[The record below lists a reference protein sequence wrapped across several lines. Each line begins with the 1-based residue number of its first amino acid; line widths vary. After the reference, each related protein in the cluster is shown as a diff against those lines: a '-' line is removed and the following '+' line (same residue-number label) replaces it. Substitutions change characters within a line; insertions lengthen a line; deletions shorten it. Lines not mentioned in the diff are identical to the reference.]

1 MSEDNKTIDQLKAEL
16 AAADRL
22 KKSKEDVLK
31 IEQQIAQM
39 QADKQAE
46 YIKELSV
53 KAQLTEDEKELL
65 DLAQAEYEQ
74 HVASTKELE
83 NKLKVLQDQTAEMK
97 RQEQLQN
104 QLGKSIEGLANKWRG
119 GFVEGILEAGV
130 NFKQLGESIKK
141 SVTLTNLAGTAMST
155 VLQPTMAT
163 AVMSEQAQSSFA
175 AATGAGREYS
185 GLIDDVAHGSSM
197 MGVGVKESAA
207 AVGDLYTGMSLFT
220 SQNKSTQE
228 ALARTTAE
236 LGRLGISGATA
247 AANMEFSMRV
257 MGQSG
262 EQAAASANDLA
273 KFAIGIGSAPAK
285 MAEEFKQAGPK
296 LAVYGKN
303 ATKVFEGLAR
313 KSKQLGI
320 EMNTL
325 LGITEQFDTFE
336 GAANAAGQLNS
347 MLGGPFLDS
356 MELLTAE
363 TEEQRIAM
371 LQNSI
376 QMSGKSF
383 DSMSKFEKKAIA
395 NAAGITDMSVANN
408 MISESAR
415 IAAAGLEE
423 QAVSAEELAKRQ
435 AAAVSI
441 QEKMNMLMQQFAV
454 AVEPIVNGLAFVLE
468 ALFEFNDFT
477 GGVFLPMLAFLA
489 IGAFLVAKFLG
500 LMATASVALGT
511 SAPAAGGGMAA
522 LAAGFKGLGTA
533 VSNPKVM
540 LGLAV
545 VAILMLAM
553 GAAILMAAVGVGMVL
568 REFADLIPV
577 MQQNIEVMPY
587 FIATIMGLLFGLY
600 LLATVGT
607 AGAAALV
614 LISIAAFGLS
624 LVLGMVLGDVVEAA
638 NAIGDMFDKIN
649 SFESDGPFFKLINV
663 ITAIEDSAVDNLE
676 GLMDQADRMVMIQA
690 KLTALEATQAIGTA
704 IDKLVSFV
712 APDASDA
719 SQEKK
724 REIILQMN
732 DREFGRAVVEALD
745 DDMKLS
751 LA

>member
-1 MSEDNKTIDQLKAEL
+1 MSEENKNLQEQLEILKRQKSLQNDINSTQAERREL
-16 AAADRL
+16 QKKIIEAQQEIN
-22 KKSKEDVLK
+22 KSKLQSKDITQEEYDSLVNK
-31 IEQQIAQM
+31 IR
-39 QADKQAE
+39 
-46 YIKELSV
+46 
-53 KAQLTEDEKELL
+53 
-65 DLAQAEYEQ
+65 
-74 HVASTKELE
+74 
-83 NKLKVLQDQTAEMK
+83 LQDQELGKIDAKNAKIKQGLEDLK
-97 RQEQLQN
+97 KQEALQN
-104 QLGKSIEGLANKWRG
+104 KLGESIEGLANKWRG
-119 GFVEGILEAGV
+119 GFVEGILEAGI
-130 NFKQLGESIKK
+130 NFKKLGESIKK

-155 VLQPTMAT
+155 MIQSTFAT
-163 AVMSEQAQSSFA
+163 AVMFDQAQSSFA

-185 GLIDDVAHGSSM
+185 DVIDDVAHGSSM

-207 AVGDLYTGMSLFT
+207 AVGDLYTGMSLFS
-220 SQNKSTQE
+220 SQSKSTQAE
-228 ALARTTAE
+228 LAKTTAE
-236 LGRLGISGATA
+236 LGKLGISGATA

-376 QMSGKSF
+376 QMAGKSF

-408 MISESAR
+408 LFSESAQ
-415 IAAAGLEE
+415 IAAAGQDE

-441 QEKMNMLMQQFAV
+441 QEKLTMLMQQFAV
-454 AVEPIVNGLAFVLE
+454 AVEPLVNGLAWLLE
-468 ALFEFNDFT
+468 GLFAVNDFF
-477 GGVFLPMLAFLA
+477 GGYFLPVLGAVIIAAFLA
-489 IGAFLVAKFLG
+489 AKFLG
-500 LMATASVALGT
+500 LMATASIALGS
-511 SAPAAGGGMAA
+511 SAPAAAPGLAA
-522 LAAGFKGLGTA
+522 LGAGFKALGTA

-540 LGLAV
+540 LGLLL
-545 VAILMLAM
+545 ISLLMLSI
-553 GAAILMAAVGVGMVL
+553 GAAVLMAAYGVSLVL
-568 REFADLIPV
+568 KEFANLIPV
-577 MQQNIEVMPY
+577 MKENIDVMPY
-587 FIATIMGLLFGLY
+587 FLATIFGLLVGLY

-663 ITAIEDSAVDNLE
+663 ITAIEDSAIDNLE
-676 GLMDQADRMVMIQA
+676 SLMDQADRMVVIQA
-690 KLTALEATQAIGTA
+690 KLTALEATQAMSSA
-704 IDKLVSFV
+704 INKLVSFV
-712 APDASDA
+712 APDASGA
-719 SQEKK
+719 SQERK

>member
-1 MSEDNKTIDQLKAEL
+1 MADNK
-16 AAADRL
+16 
-22 KKSKEDVLK
+22 S
-31 IEQQIAQM
+31 
-39 QADKQAE
+39 
-46 YIKELSV
+46 
-53 KAQLTEDEKELL
+53 
-65 DLAQAEYEQ
+65 
-74 HVASTKELE
+74 
-83 NKLKVLQDQTAEMK
+83 LQDQLRLQKEILSQSKLLGASQEEVAQVQQNIKDLGMEILRQRSENLDLSLRERTQARIRYQEAFRAEEK
-97 RQEQLQN
+97 LRQEKEQQRELQKEVNAEVERQLELQN
-104 QLGKSIEGLANKWRG
+104 QLGKAVEKFANKWRG
-119 GFVEGILEAGV
+119 GVVEGILEAGV

-141 SVTLTNLAGTAMST
+141 SVTLTNLAGTAMQTVVQST
-155 VLQPTMAT
+155 FLT
-163 AVMSEQAQSSFA
+163 AVMFDQAQSSFA

-185 GLIDDVAHGSSM
+185 DVIDSVAHGSSM
-197 MGVGVKESAA
+197 MGVGVQESAK
-207 AVGDLYTGMSLFT
+207 AVGDLYTGMSLFS

-228 ALARTTAE
+228 ELARTTAE
-236 LGRLGISGATA
+236 LERLGISGATS

-262 EQAAASANDLA
+262 QQAAASAENLA

-320 EMNTL
+320 EMSTL

-356 MELLTAE
+356 MQLLTAE

-408 MISESAR
+408 MFSESAR
-415 IAAAGLEE
+415 IAAANQTE

-454 AVEPIVNGLAFVLE
+454 AVEPIVNGLASVME

-477 GGVFLPMLAFLA
+477 GGVFLPTLAFLA

-500 LMATASVALGT
+500 LMATASVALGS

-522 LAAGFKGLGTA
+522 LGAGFKGLGTA

-540 LGLAV
+540 LGLAI
-545 VAILMLAM
+545 VAILMLSI
-553 GAAILMAAVGVGMVL
+553 GAAVLMAAYGVSLVL
-568 REFADLIPV
+568 KEFANLIPV
-577 MQQNIEVMPY
+577 MNENIEVMPY
-587 FIATIMGLLFGLY
+587 FLATIFGLIAGLA
-600 LLATVGT
+600 LLATIGT

-614 LISIAAFGLS
+614 LISVAALGLS
-624 LVLGMVLGDVVEAA
+624 LMLGMVLGDVVEAA
-638 NAIGDMFDKIN
+638 EAIGGMFDKIN

-676 GLMDQADRMVMIQA
+676 ALMDQADRMVVIQA
-690 KLTALEATQAIGTA
+690 KLTALEATQAMSSA
-704 IDKLVSFV
+704 INKLISFV
-712 APDASDA
+712 APDASGA
-719 SQEKK
+719 SQERK

>member
-1 MSEDNKTIDQLKAEL
+1 MADNKNIDDLKAEL
-16 AAADRL
+16 AAAARL
-22 KKSKEDVLK
+22 KKSREEVLE
-31 IEQQIAQM
+31 IEYQIAQA
-39 QADKQAE
+39 QADRQAE
-46 YIKELSV
+46 IIKELSLKGV
-53 KAQLTEDEKELL
+53 LNEEEQKRIDKAQELYDIEVARKKLYKE
-65 DLAQAEYEQ
+65 EYEAIQ
-74 HVASTKELE
+74 QANAELE
-83 NKLKVLQDQTAEMK
+83 
-97 RQEQLQN
+97 RQRDLQN
-104 QLGKSIEGLANKWRG
+104 QLGKAVEKLANKWRG

-130 NFKQLGESIKK
+130 NFGQLSQSIKE
-141 SVTLTNLAGTAMST
+141 SVTLTNLAGTAMQTVVQST
-155 VLQPTMAT
+155 FMT
-163 AVMSEQAQSSFA
+163 AVMFDQAQSSFA
-175 AATGAGREYS
+175 AATGAGREFS
-185 GLIDDVAHGSSM
+185 GLISDVATGSSM
-197 MGVGVKESAA
+197 MGVGVQESAK

-236 LGRLGISGATA
+236 LESLGISGATS

-262 EQAAASANDLA
+262 EQAAASAKDMA
-273 KFAIGIGSAPAK
+273 AFAIGIGSAPAK

-408 MISESAR
+408 LFSESAR
-415 IAAAGLEE
+415 IAAANQTE

-435 AAAVSI
+435 AATVSI

-454 AVEPIVNGLAFVLE
+454 AVEPIVSVLATVLE

-477 GGVFLPMLAFLA
+477 GGIFLPMLAFLA

-522 LAAGFKGLGTA
+522 LGAGFKAMGTA

-540 LGLAV
+540 LGLAI
-545 VAILMLAM
+545 VAILMLAI
-553 GAAILMAAVGVGMVL
+553 GAAVLMAAYGVSLVL
-568 REFADLIPV
+568 KEFANLIPV
-577 MQQNIEVMPY
+577 MNENIAVMPY
-587 FIATIMGLLFGLY
+587 FLATIFGLIVGLA
-600 LLATVGT
+600 LLATIGT

-614 LISIAAFGLS
+614 LISVAALGLS
-624 LVLGMVLGDVVEAA
+624 LMLGMVLGDVVEAA
-638 NAIGDMFDKIN
+638 NAIGSMFDKIN

-704 IDKLVSFV
+704 IDRLVSFV
-712 APDASDA
+712 APDASGA
-719 SQEKK
+719 SQERK